1 MARDGLQLG
10 LLGVRQLVMR
20 DRDDGP
26 AAFAYVLAQARAGWL
41 PAQVFAAIG
50 DLIPLHLRALVHQ
63 LVTHADRALS
73 PARAAALY
81 RRHPNT
87 LREHLRAAGLPS
99 VNKLVVWTRLFRVA
113 HLLEDEGRSVENVA
127 GALAFVSSSG
137 LRNQLR
143 LYAGLTASELRTGG
157 GLNFLLAR
165 FRVQHECGCWNEPDI
180 VTK

>member
-10 LLGVRQLVMR
+10 LMGVRQLVMR

-26 AAFAYVLAQARAGWL
+26 AAFAYALAEARAEWL
-41 PAQVFAAIG
+41 PARVFTAVG
-50 DLIPLHLRALVHQ
+50 DLIPPHLRALMHQ
-63 LVTHADRALS
+63 MVTHADRVLS

-87 LREHLRAAGLPS
+87 LREHLRTAGLPS
-99 VNKLVVWTRLFRVA
+99 VNKLVVWARLFRAA
-113 HLLEDEGRSVENVA
+113 HLLEDQGRSVENVA

-143 LYAGLTASELRTGG
+143 RYTGLTASELRTGG

-165 FRVQHECGCWNEPDI
+165 FRVQHECGCWIDSDTA
-180 VTK
+180 TK